1 MIEHIKNKENVMI
14 LFLNTFYGWDLT
26 PSEYEFEHYDAYGL
40 SPKKTNSVMEMKFR
54 DTHYSTMMLEK
65 MKYDHLMSLPE
76 DILKFYLVQDP
87 TGIYIFWLQSIDKS
101 SLKVNK
107 IPCPG
112 TTFWG
117 GEKVKKEVYLL
128 PKHYAS
134 ILILN
139 QK

>member
-1 MIEHIKNKENVMI
+1 MIDQIKNKENVMI

-26 PSEYEFEHYDAYGL
+26 PSEDEFEYYDAYGL
-40 SPKKTNSVMEMKFR
+40 SPKKVKSVIEMKFR

-65 MKYDHLMSLPE
+65 MKYDHLMSMDE
-76 DILKFYLVQDP
+76 ETLKFYLVQDP
-87 TGIYIFWLQSIDKS
+87 TGIYIFWLQNIDKS
-101 SLKVNK
+101 LLKVNK

>member
-1 MIEHIKNKENVMI
+1 
-14 LFLNTFYGWDLT
+14 
-26 PSEYEFEHYDAYGL
+26 
-40 SPKKTNSVMEMKFR
+40 
-54 DTHYSTMMLEK
+54 MLEK

-112 TTFWG
+112 KTFWG